1 MSNTPFVES
10 QSSDPVERA
19 IARKVMRILN
29 DQTLDRG
36 QRETLVRKAQCE
48 LLEHRKRQQQ
58 QDALQRQVKELK
70 LPQGFRPQ
78 SITVKNGRVHLGAVN
93 GRKAFI
99 WLEAGPAPEGMTTG
113 RLPFAPYRVATGGRR
128 ARKSLEQ
135 SIAERRKALGYQL
148 CA

>member
-10 QSSDPVERA
+10 QSTDPVERA
-19 IARKVMRILN
+19 IACKVIRILN

-36 QRETLVRKAQCE
+36 QRETLVRKAQRE

-58 QDALQRQVKELK
+58 QHALDRQVKELK

-78 SITVKNGRVHLGAVN
+78 SIAVKNGRVHLGAVN
-93 GRKAFI
+93 RRKAFI
-99 WLEAGPAPEGMTTG
+99 WLEAGPAPKGMTTG
-113 RLPFAPYRVATGGRR
+113 RLPFVPYRVATTGRP